1 MRPSRKTPAETQ
13 WSEAF
18 RRLRKEHHV
27 SQRELASL
35 MRVSKGTVSGIE
47 SGLVRVPS
55 FRTQRKLDWARHR
68 FEMKRLDREVE
79 YANKLQAVRQAKGD
93 RRKPLPAL
101 PVNQE
106 RVAIGA

>member
-1 MRPSRKTPAETQ
+1 MRHSTKPRTQ

-35 MRVSKGTVSGIE
+35 MRVSKGTVFGIE

-55 FRTQRKLDWARHR
+55 FRTQRKLDWARHH

-79 YANKLQAVRQAKGD
+79 YANKLQAIRAAKGV
-93 RRKPLPAL
+93 RHKPLPAL

>member
-27 SQRELASL
+27 SQRELAVL
-35 MRVSKGTVSGIE
+35 MKVSKGTISGIE

-55 FRTQRKLDWARHR
+55 FRTQRKLDWAQHR
-68 FEMKRLDREVE
+68 FEMKRLDREVA
-79 YANKLQAVRQAKGD
+79 YVTKLQAVRQAKGD
-93 RRKPLPAL
+93 KRKPLPAL

>member
-35 MRVSKGTVSGIE
+35 MRVSKGTVFGIE
-47 SGLVRVPS
+47 SGLVAVPS
-55 FRTQRKLDWARHR
+55 FSVQRRLDWVRHHL
-68 FEMKRLDREVE
+68 EMLRLDREME
-79 YANKLQAVRQAKGD
+79 YHAKLQAIREAKGD
-93 RRKPLPAL
+93 RRKML